1 MYACTSLLRAA
12 LCQVQLRKRG
22 LRPQLGDG
30 VVIAKAGDP
39 HDGEEATV
47 VQDDRDAQPFRLR
60 FADAEL
66 SMVFYRE
73 HQVKL
78 SEATQLRRA
87 EEETKQLKLQQGDDD
102 DDDDEPPEIVISPGR
117 SPSPSHSAP
126 PSATPGADGEEVDGQ
141 EVELATVLSPPA
153 GHAKALLVD
162 DLAIE

>member
-1 MYACTSLLRAA
+1 MQDDRDQQPYRLRFVSDGTLSDEFFFVA
-12 LCQVQLRKRG
+12 QLRKRG

-102 DDDDEPPEIVISPGR
+102 DDDDDEPPEIVITPGRSPGR

-126 PSATPGADGEEVDGQ
+126 ASATPGADGEEVERE
-141 EVELATVLSPPA
+141 EVEL
-153 GHAKALLVD
+153 
-162 DLAIE
+162 